1 MFHSPKKDCPCSK
14 IVKTLKIEVTYLA
27 LVDPFCQ
34 SSINIYLK
42 YHTNSRGLLPMEL
55 YTIKNYSLG
64 KFVTSNFS
72 FFFCNKL
79 CDTETK
85 VKIKGGKFLQK
96 LGQVFLQGNFDWFH
110 QLILIM

>member
-1 MFHSPKKDCPCSK
+1 MFHSPKKKCPCSK
-14 IVKTLKIEVTYLA
+14 IVKTSKIEVPYLA
-27 LVDPFCQ
+27 LVDPFCK

-42 YHTNSRGLLPMEL
+42 YHTNSRGLLPIEL

-64 KFVTSNFS
+64 KFLTSNFS
-72 FFFCNKL
+72 FFCNKL

-96 LGQVFLQGNFDWFH
+96 LGQVLLQGNFDWFH
-110 QLILIM
+110 QLILIT

>member
-1 MFHSPKKDCPCSK
+1 MQGIVTLHKKNTITGENMICFILLKKNCPCSK
-14 IVKTLKIEVTYLA
+14 IIKTSKIEVTYLA

-42 YHTNSRGLLPMEL
+42 YHTNSKGLLPIEL

-72 FFFCNKL
+72 FFL
-79 CDTETK
+79 
-85 VKIKGGKFLQK
+85 
-96 LGQVFLQGNFDWFH
+96 
-110 QLILIM
+110 